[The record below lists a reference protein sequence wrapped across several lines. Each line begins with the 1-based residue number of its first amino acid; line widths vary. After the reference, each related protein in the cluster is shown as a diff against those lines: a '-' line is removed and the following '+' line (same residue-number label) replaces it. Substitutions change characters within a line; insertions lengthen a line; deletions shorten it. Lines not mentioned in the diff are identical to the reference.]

1 MTAPPLH
8 WGTAGDE
15 RRTATVGTAM
25 LHSDQEGWPAP
36 RGAYGWPQATGPEGD
51 AIQALARDIE
61 DMQRRQGDSIAQI
74 IGRLRELEAGANVR
88 REGAPEGGH
97 APAAGDEP
105 WDAANAEALMRSYE
119 AHGAQA
125 PAAPYKA
132 GYTPSQSAS
141 QASGHAASHGAGF
154 AYGAGA
160 QDWIG
165 HRFSDVTDRI
175 RRTLT
180 DLKPGST
187 MALLEERLDQFQRH
201 IASALEDVVRRSDIE
216 GIRLIE
222 AHVADLGD
230 KLVDLERQVSRLDG
244 IEADVRSVIE
254 QVSDERIAKLLDG
267 NARFSADLEAVAR
280 RAAEEV
286 HARFGS
292 SHEPDVRA
300 HDELRAI
307 IEASIQ
313 DRRAAEAEAAS
324 LVNGLSGRMTAL
336 ADRYDELKALTVQA
350 TQEQRQGEQTAI
362 GMLDT
367 LQHALVQVL
376 DRIDVLERRP
386 PASAP
391 MVQEPANAAYGFGGG
406 ETFRPSPR
414 SAVMAARERDDMD
427 RVDAPIAPA
436 PYTPSRDMSAEVA
449 EMSAD
454 GEPHFD
460 RMRRDFVADA
470 RRAKMK
476 AAANR
481 AEAVSS
487 SPEPA
492 RSRGADKTRAAIARM
507 SLPNVGGKW
516 FGASP
521 KLLAGALALIV
532 AINGGL
538 LLLNRKNTTPA
549 APPVVVQPSL
559 APADGAAP
567 PQEAPAADPGPR
579 SEYESDGTG
588 FAEADPPAE
597 ADAVVTPYGLQ
608 DDVLDPPPVTSLGGS
623 AAAVPSGMTI
633 ARPAGS
639 MPDDVVADV
648 YQQQVLAS
656 LSGKLGNAVAGKSA
670 DALLP
675 DANGRIDN
683 IALSPAPAEAGAG
696 GDRTSALDL
705 PPVSVGPLSLRLAAA
720 NGDASAEF
728 EVAARL
734 AEGKGTEQNYAEAL
748 RWYQR
753 SAAKGF
759 AQSQY
764 RLGTFYERGLG
775 VPQDAE
781 RAKVWYARAAE
792 QGNVKSMHNLA
803 VLAAGGDS
811 GNPDYAGAMKW
822 FVRAAEHGLA
832 DSQYNLGVLL
842 ENGLGTKVDKANAYK
857 WYALAAKGGDTD
869 ALERR
874 DALKATFS
882 PDDMKAAERLVGDFK
897 ARKAAPLANDAR
909 AAGEDWKKRASKSN
923 G

>member
-1 MTAPPLH
+1 
-8 WGTAGDE
+8 
-15 RRTATVGTAM
+15 M
-25 LHSDQEGWPAP
+25 LHSDQKGWPAP
-36 RGAYGWPQATGPEGD
+36 HGAYGWPQATGFDGD
-51 AIQALARDIE
+51 AISMGPDGAAIQALARDIE
-61 DMQRRQGDSIAQI
+61 DMQRRQGDSIAHI
-74 IGRLRELEAGANVR
+74 MGRLKALEANAAAR
-88 REGAPEGGH
+88 RAAPESVR
-97 APAAGDEP
+97 APAGDEP
-105 WDAANAEALMRSYE
+105 WDAANAEALMQSYE
-119 AHGAQA
+119 AH
-125 PAAPYKA
+125 AASPPHGA
-132 GYTPSQSAS
+132 GYGPAYRPDQ
-141 QASGHAASHGAGF
+141 SGHAPH
-154 AYGAGA
+154 YGAGPTHSA

-201 IASALEDVVRRSDIE
+201 IALALEDVVRRSDIE

-230 KLVDLERQVSRLDG
+230 KLVDLERQVARLDG

-254 QVSDERIAKLLDG
+254 QVSDERIAKLIDG
-267 NARFSADLEAVAR
+267 NARFTADLEAVAR

-286 HARFGS
+286 HARLGGT
-292 SHEPDVRA
+292 HEPDTRG
-300 HDELRAI
+300 HDDLRAM

-313 DRRAAEAEAAS
+313 DRRAAEAEAAT
-324 LVNGLSGRMTAL
+324 LVNGLSGRMSAQ
-336 ADRYDELKALTVQA
+336 ADRYDELKALIVQA

-367 LQHALVQVL
+367 LQQALVQVL
-376 DRIDVLERRP
+376 DRIDVLEQRQP
-386 PASAP
+386 VSAAMAVAP
-391 MVQEPANAAYGFGGG
+391 MAAEPAAPVFGFGSADA
-406 ETFRPSPR
+406 FRPSPR
-414 SAVMAARERDDMD
+414 SAVMATYEADESQRSEFH
-427 RVDAPIAPA
+427 AEPA
-436 PYTPSRDMSAEVA
+436 PFAATRELPADLPEAG
-449 EMSAD
+449 D

-487 SPEPA
+487 TPEPA
-492 RSRGADKTRAAIARM
+492 KSRGVDKTRAALAQVAGIQ
-507 SLPNVGGKW
+507 LPNVSGKL

-538 LLLNRKNTTPA
+538 LLLNRKDTPAA
-549 APPVVVQPSL
+549 APPVIVQPSQD
-559 APADGAAP
+559 PAAAP
-567 PQEAPAADPGPR
+567 DAPGADPSAGPAADPGPR
-579 SEYESDGTG
+579 SDSGNEGTG
-588 FAEADPPAE
+588 FAEAEPPADTDT
-597 ADAVVTPYGLQ
+597 AATPYGLQ
-608 DDVLDPPPVTSLGGS
+608 DDVLDPPAATTLDGS
-623 AAAVPSGMTI
+623 AALVPSGMTI

-639 MPDDVVADV
+639 MPDEMVADV

-656 LSGKLGNAVAGKSA
+656 LSGKLGNAVAGKST

-683 IALSPAPAEAGAG
+683 IAHSPTAAQDGAA

-705 PPVSVGPLSLRLAAA
+705 PPVSVGPLSLRIAAA

-734 AEGKGTEQNYAEAL
+734 AEGKGTEQNYGEAL

-759 AQSQY
+759 AQAQY

-775 VPQDAE
+775 VPQDVE
-781 RAKVWYARAAE
+781 RAKVWYTRAAE

-811 GNPDYAGAMKW
+811 SNPDYAGARSW
-822 FVRAAEHGLA
+822 FVKAAEHGLA

-857 WYALAAKGGDTD
+857 WYALAAKNGDTD

-874 DALKATFS
+874 DALKAAFT
-882 PDDMKAAERLVGDFK
+882 PEVLKAADRLVADFK
-897 ARKAAPLANDAR
+897 VRRATPLANDAR
-909 AAGEDWKKRASKSN
+909 AAGEDWKKRANN
-923 G
+923 GNG